1 MSRVLVTTDYLHP
14 GDDVHTL
21 LRKHGHQVNYRP
33 AVGPRDPDETLALF
47 DGVHGAIVAS
57 EPSTAEMLD
66 HAPELKVLARSGVG
80 YDSIDVAAAAAR
92 I

>member
-1 MSRVLVTTDYLHP
+1 
-14 GDDVHTL
+14 
-21 LRKHGHQVNYRP
+21 
-33 AVGPRDPDETLALF
+33 
-47 DGVHGAIVAS
+47 
-57 EPSTAEMLD
+57 MLD